1 MRNYQKMKIH
11 GSMRVVCF
19 RYAYK
24 SLLSIGN
31 VLRSVK
37 IHSNAH
43 TASISIYYQIK
54 NVSLST
60 LVRFVVKRD
69 KDIFI
74 DE

>member
-1 MRNYQKMKIH
+1 MT
-11 GSMRVVCF
+11 VVCS

-31 VLRSVK
+31 VLRSAK
-37 IHSNAH
+37 IHSNDH
-43 TASISIYYQIK
+43 MTSISIYYQIK

-60 LVRFVVKRD
+60 LVRFVVTRD

-74 DE
+74 DELEGKFSSLSAF